1 MFVLFLT
8 ALRPQLDQLDVV
20 AIEVD
25 FPTATL
31 FLILSWLPPCKSD
44 TVRVLVRVRLR
55 VNLTSSF
62 VA

>member
-1 MFVLFLT
+1 MTVEALFVLFLT

-25 FPTATL
+25 FLTATL
-31 FLILSWLPPCKSD
+31 FPILSWLPPWKSD
-44 TVRVLVRVRLR
+44 TVWLR

>member
-1 MFVLFLT
+1 MTVEALFVLFFT

-25 FPTATL
+25 FLTATL
-31 FLILSWLPPCKSD
+31 FPILSWLPPWKLD
-44 TVRVLVRVRLR
+44 TLRLR